1 MDVTY
6 GPVNVAWGRGEGQG
20 ILGRSLDFQRG
31 AQSVQ
36 SSPTRNKGV
45 TQQDLWGDQANF
57 ILSQPKSKDLPPPLT
72 PKAIN
77 NDQTLPQLTSS
88 YPIFLPGRGEIQAIL
103 SYKITNHLYYDI
115 QDVIFIFFGPE
126 GLCIQTEIQQGTDDF
141 MVLFIIIT
149 LDFCLGL
156 LSMA

>member
-45 TQQDLWGDQANF
+45 THNRTFGGIRQ
-57 ILSQPKSKDLPPPLT
+57 ILFCHNQNPKTFPLPLT

-103 SYKITNHLYYDI
+103 YYKITNHLYYDI
-115 QDVIFIFFGPE
+115 QDVIFIFFWSRR
-126 GLCIQTEIQQGTDDF
+126 F
-141 MVLFIIIT
+141 VY
-149 LDFCLGL
+149 
-156 LSMA
+156 SN